1 VRSLDNLLICAV
13 LSLDENDF
21 FRLFQWNFPCNRPI
35 GLSLADDADDADIR
49 LLVSLADDADDAD
62 SRAFL
67 ALADD
72 ADDTDIRLMVSLAD
86 DADDADSRAFLS
98 LADDADDTDPDGTTQ
113 QSHICVRN
121 DNDNHVWM
129 ADGGL

>member
-1 VRSLDNLLICAV
+1 M
-13 LSLDENDF
+13 
-21 FRLFQWNFPCNRPI
+21 P
-35 GLSLADDADDADIR
+35 LADDADDADIK
-49 LLVSLADDADDAD
+49 S
-62 SRAFL
+62 FL
-67 ALADD
+67 A
-72 ADDTDIRLMVSLAD
+72 
-86 DADDADSRAFLS
+86 

>member
-1 VRSLDNLLICAV
+1 MRSLDNLLICAV
-13 LSLDENDF
+13 LSQDENDF

-35 GLSLADDADDADIR
+35 GLSLADDADDAD
-49 LLVSLADDADDAD
+49 
-62 SRAFL
+62 SRTFL

-98 LADDADDTDPDGTTQ
+98 LADDADDTDPDETTQ

>member
-1 VRSLDNLLICAV
+1 M
-13 LSLDENDF
+13 E
-21 FRLFQWNFPCNRPI
+21 FPCDRPI
-35 GLSLADDADDADIR
+35 GLSLADDADDADSR
-49 LLVSLADDADDAD
+49 TFFALADDADDAD

-72 ADDTDIRLMVSLAD
+72 ADDADSRAFLALAD
-86 DADDADSRAFLS
+86 DADDA
-98 LADDADDTDPDGTTQ
+98 DPDGTTQ